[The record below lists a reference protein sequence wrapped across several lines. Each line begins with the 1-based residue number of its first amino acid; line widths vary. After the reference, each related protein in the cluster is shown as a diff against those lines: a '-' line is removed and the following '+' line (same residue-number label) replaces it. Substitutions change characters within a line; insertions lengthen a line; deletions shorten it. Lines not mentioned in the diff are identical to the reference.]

1 MWLIV
6 EQMLLKAGLQDA
18 SLSLQSRFY
27 IRICNKLPGKLWM
40 SLFSFSMTL
49 PHVVFLFKLKWLK
62 NGEVKDFMVTCF
74 SLRIITFCIKI
85 SHIVFSVF
93 ISLDQN
99 LIKLEKQSLYL
110 FKGIYNSRVTKPS
123 YTLWRYKPSYK
134 LYFFLICQVSN
145 SIWKKKL

>member
-1 MWLIV
+1 
-6 EQMLLKAGLQDA
+6 
-18 SLSLQSRFY
+18 
-27 IRICNKLPGKLWM
+27 M

-85 SHIVFSVF
+85 SDIVFSVF

-99 LIKLEKQSLYL
+99 LIKLEKQS
-110 FKGIYNSRVTKPS
+110 
-123 YTLWRYKPSYK
+123 
-134 LYFFLICQVSN
+134 
-145 SIWKKKL
+145 